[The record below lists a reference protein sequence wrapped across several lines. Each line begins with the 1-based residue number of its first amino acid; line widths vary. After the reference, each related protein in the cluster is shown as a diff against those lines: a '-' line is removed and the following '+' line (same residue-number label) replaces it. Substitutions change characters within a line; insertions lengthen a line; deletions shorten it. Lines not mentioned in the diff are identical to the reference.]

1 MGTQLLFRGFP
12 KLSFKS
18 NDIRLIL
25 LPKAFAFLDRFPET
39 QLDDDQPRLPKRAH
53 KQLLFVL
60 SHSFKILLH
69 VDASQLPALPLIN
82 RLVQVLT
89 LNRELLCIGTVK
101 FDGEETVTGQLCTPN
116 VILTFDDDDH
126 P

>member
-25 LPKAFAFLDRFPET
+25 LPKAFAFLDRFPEA

-82 RLVQVLT
+82 RLVQILT
-89 LNRELLCIGTVK
+89 LVGLTLEDAFLLTRI
-101 FDGEETVTGQLCTPN
+101 ETESRAPLYWYCE
-116 VILTFDDDDH
+116 I
-126 P
+126 